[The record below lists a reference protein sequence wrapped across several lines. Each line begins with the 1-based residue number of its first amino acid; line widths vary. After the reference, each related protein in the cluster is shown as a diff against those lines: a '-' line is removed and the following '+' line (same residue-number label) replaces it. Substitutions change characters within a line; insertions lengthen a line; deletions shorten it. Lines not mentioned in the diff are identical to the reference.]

1 MSKTLTVFTDGGSKG
16 NPGPASIGVV
26 FYLDKKK
33 ILYFNQKIGI
43 ATNNDAE
50 YQAMIKALSLI
61 KEKKDRFGQIEKI
74 NFYSD
79 SQLMVSQINGLY
91 KVKSG
96 KIKEYIFKIR
106 QLEMEIG
113 IPIVYHLVP
122 REKNKEA
129 DKMVNFK

>member
-1 MSKTLTVFTDGGSKG
+1 MPQTLTVFTDGGSKG

-33 ILYFNQKIGI
+33 ILDFHQKIGI

-61 KEKKDRFGQIEKI
+61 KEKKYQFGQIEKI

-106 QLEMEIG
+106 QLEMEIS

-129 DKMVNFK
+129 DKMVNLI

>member
-1 MSKTLTVFTDGGSKG
+1 MPKTLTVYTDGGSKG

-33 ILYFNQKIGI
+33 ILDFHQKIGT

-61 KEKKDRFGQIEKI
+61 KEKKEQFGQIEKI

-79 SQLMVSQINGLY
+79 SQLMVSQINGIY

-113 IPIVYHLVP
+113 IPIVYHLIP

-129 DKMVNFK
+129 DKMVNLI

>member
-1 MSKTLTVFTDGGSKG
+1 MSQTLTVFTDGGSKG
-16 NPGPASIGVV
+16 NPGPASIGGV

-33 ILYFNQKIGI
+33 ILDFHQKIGI

-61 KEKKDRFGQIEKI
+61 KEKKDQFGEIEKI

-113 IPIVYHLVP
+113 IPIVYHPVP

-129 DKMVNFK
+129 DKMVNLI